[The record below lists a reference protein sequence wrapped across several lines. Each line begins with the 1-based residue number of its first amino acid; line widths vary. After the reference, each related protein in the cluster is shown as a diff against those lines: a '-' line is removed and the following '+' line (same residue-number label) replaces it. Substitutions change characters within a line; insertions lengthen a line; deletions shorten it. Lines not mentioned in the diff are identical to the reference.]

1 MKEFDYEAANTE
13 SKYYMVLW
21 NFANVVEKVN
31 KLSLDGYAPERIA
44 KKLRKVAPAFFDLC
58 MNRNIETE
66 KEDNFK
72 KMTDGQIMVMI
83 RNIVERGNNAEVRQ
97 NREGELVV
105 YEVKKHIISEKRSS

>member
-13 SKYYMVLW
+13 AKYYSVLW

-31 KLSLDGYAPERIA
+31 KLSFEGYAPERIA
-44 KKLRKVAPAFFDLC
+44 TKMRKVAPALFNLC
-58 MNRNIETE
+58 MAGSIETE
-66 KEDNFK
+66 KEYDLK
-72 KMTDGQIMVMI
+72 KMTDGQIIVMI

-105 YEVKKHIISEKRSS
+105 YEVKKHIVSGKSSS